1 MNTDD
6 DDDDD
11 DGDDD
16 DDAMMIHN
24 MDKELFKGKK
34 EACLHVVA
42 QETWLVGG
50 SVCIPI

>member
-11 DGDDD
+11 D
-16 DDAMMIHN
+16 N
-24 MDKELFKGKK
+24 MNKELFKGKK

>member
-6 DDDDD
+6 DDDDMMVMM
-11 DGDDD
+11 
-16 DDAMMIHN
+16 MMIHN

>member
-11 DGDDD
+11 DD
-16 DDAMMIHN
+16 N
-24 MDKELFKGKK
+24 MNKELFKGKK

>member
-1 MNTDD
+1 MMMMMMVMMMMMM
-6 DDDDD
+6 
-11 DGDDD
+11 
-16 DDAMMIHN
+16 MMIHN